1 MTCSIPGY
9 YSIEYNIVVSWA
21 DNLPWFSVTRDQ
33 PEFSKGKKINASTT
47 RDSCNLFHS
56 LITITVF

>member
-9 YSIEYNIVVSWA
+9 YSIEYNIVVSWG

-33 PEFSKGKKINASTT
+33 PEFSKGKK
-47 RDSCNLFHS
+47 
-56 LITITVF
+56 